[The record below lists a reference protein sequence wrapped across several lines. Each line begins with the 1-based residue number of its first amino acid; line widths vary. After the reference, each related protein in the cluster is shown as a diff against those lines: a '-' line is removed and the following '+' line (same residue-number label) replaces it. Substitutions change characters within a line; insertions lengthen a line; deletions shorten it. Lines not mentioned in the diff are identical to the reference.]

1 MGRGENGFR
10 ARAWPC
16 SCATACLAAGRGEN
30 GFWGLSPASRPMRET
45 PPAACARVGARGSG
59 LVRAQSRGRGQRRT
73 RGGVLAP
80 AASRLRCIRPRAR
93 ELRRANQAAA
103 SAWTDRS
110 EANPRS
116 LFFWRGKPREQCVL
130 ERQALA
136 RM

>member
-103 SAWTDRS
+103 SAWRI
-110 EANPRS
+110 APRPTRAPCS
-116 LFFWRGKPREQCVL
+116 FGEGNHESSVL